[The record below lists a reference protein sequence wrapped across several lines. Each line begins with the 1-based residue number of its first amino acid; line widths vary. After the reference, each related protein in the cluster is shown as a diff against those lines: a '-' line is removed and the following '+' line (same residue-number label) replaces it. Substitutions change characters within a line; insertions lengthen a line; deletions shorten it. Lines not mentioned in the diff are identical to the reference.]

1 MLVVFRTD
9 ASLEMGTGHVMRC
22 LTLAQALRARGAD
35 CRFVTRMQPGNLA
48 NRIQDAGFDVAR
60 LPAPQG
66 QPPDGPPVH
75 APWAGVAWAQDA
87 ADTIAA
93 LEDRQPDWLVVDHYA
108 FDARWERAVA
118 AHVGRVFAWDD
129 LADRPHAC
137 DLLLDQNLGRDPE
150 AYAALLPEGTPVLAG
165 PRYAVLRPEFA
176 ELRPAALASR
186 SGGPLRRI
194 MVSLG
199 GVDRP
204 NATGAV
210 LEVLAGVP
218 GLRDV
223 QVDVI
228 LGSRAPAV
236 EEVRK
241 QAATM
246 PMRVDVAVDVDDM
259 ARRMA
264 RADLAIGAVGGTTW
278 ERCALGLPSLL
289 LTIADNQRPAARALH
304 ESGAAY
310 LLGDL
315 ADADWRNRL
324 AEWLIDPARDA
335 RLSHMAASA
344 ARLCDGEGANR
355 VLEALERPAWTFR
368 EAHGS
373 DARAVY
379 DWRYGS
385 GPDPFAQAPEVPDY
399 GDHAA
404 WFTKAL
410 SDESRKIGILEVD
423 GTPAGY
429 IRLDRADD
437 RATVSLCLSPDARGK
452 GWGGVLLAKAALMA
466 QDAGLAGLDAW
477 VHRDNAASLRLFEA
491 AGYRRTGRDG
501 SFDVFTRRIG
511 VRT

>member
-1 MLVVFRTD
+1 MNIAFRTD
-9 ASLEMGTGHVMRC
+9 ASLDIGTGHVMRC
-22 LTLAQALRARGAD
+22 LTLAQALRTRGAV
-35 CRFVTRMQPGNLA
+35 CRFVTRRQPGNLA
-48 NRIQDAGFDVAR
+48 KRIRDAGFDVAP

-66 QPPDGPPVH
+66 QPPDGPPRH

-93 LEDRQPDWLVVDHYA
+93 LEETQPDWLVVDHYA

-129 LADRPHAC
+129 LADRPHVC

-150 AYAALLPEGTPVLAG
+150 AYAALVPGGTPVLTG

-176 ELRPAALASR
+176 ELRPAALTSR

-223 QVDVI
+223 QIDVI

-236 EEVRK
+236 EEVRR

-246 PMRVDVAVDVDDM
+246 PMLVEVAVDVADM
-259 ARRMA
+259 ALRMA

-289 LTIADNQRPAARALH
+289 LTIADNQRPAAKALH

-315 ADADWRNRL
+315 ADADWRKRL
-324 AEWLIDPARDA
+324 GEWLTNPERDA
-335 RLSHMAASA
+335 RRSRMAAFA
-344 ARLCDGEGANR
+344 AKLCDGEGACR
-355 VLEALERPAWTFR
+355 VLKALERPAWTFR
-368 EAHGS
+368 EPRIS

-385 GPDPFAQAPEVPDY
+385 GSNPFAQAPEVPDY
-399 GDHAA
+399 RDHAV

-410 SDESRKIGILEVD
+410 SDESRKINVLEVD

-429 IRLDRADD
+429 IRLDCVDD
-437 RATVSLCLSPDARGK
+437 RATVSLCLSPDARGR
-452 GWGGVLLAKAALMA
+452 GWGGVLLTKAELMAKAA
-466 QDAGLAGLDAW
+466 GLADLDAW
-477 VHRDNAASLRLFEA
+477 VHQDNVASLRLFEA

-501 SFDVFTRRIG
+501 SFALFTRKIGARI
-511 VRT
+511 